1 MDPLEAL
8 RSNIAK
14 GKKLERANGN
24 VIIGKYAFPDKT
36 YTCMKKLNAYEK
48 HESKMETS
56 YYTLDCVFFF
66 WTVFSENENTDIGTY
81 IEKCASNNVDVVNYP
96 QKQALLNY
104 LKGKEDSCIY
114 FDPKVSFRYVKPQIA
129 SSIVTASGE
138 ETKTSGDVEA
148 PISIETY
155 KRMRT
160 IIGNEKIY
168 KTRSKIINLEGSA
181 TFSEAVYFKS
191 IVFKSRLIYFVVM
204 KR

>member
-24 VIIGKYAFPDKT
+24 IIIGKYAFPDKT

-81 IEKCASNNVDVVNYP
+81 IEKCASNDVDVVN
-96 QKQALLNY
+96 
-104 LKGKEDSCIY
+104 
-114 FDPKVSFRYVKPQIA
+114 
-129 SSIVTASGE
+129 
-138 ETKTSGDVEA
+138 
-148 PISIETY
+148 
-155 KRMRT
+155 
-160 IIGNEKIY
+160 
-168 KTRSKIINLEGSA
+168 
-181 TFSEAVYFKS
+181 
-191 IVFKSRLIYFVVM
+191 
-204 KR
+204 